1 LWWSFIPLLRNHHNW
16 LYSEGVMSVRNFQ
29 LVCLGQGILR
39 KADTNGRLLRSSYYV
54 RGRRRSSGLNSDR
67 YTQAN
72 QTKNRKRSRPDHGQ
86 PRMVRIRELIVSVRL
101 NQALKGRAG
110 RKPTTS

>member
-1 LWWSFIPLLRNHHNW
+1 
-16 LYSEGVMSVRNFQ
+16 MSVRYFQ
-29 LVCLGQGILR
+29 LVCLGQRILR
-39 KADTNGRLLRSSYYV
+39 KADTNGRLLSSYYV
-54 RGRRRSSGLNSDR
+54 RRRRRSSGLNSDR
-67 YTQAN
+67 CTQAN

-110 RKPTTS
+110 RKPMTSEKSFELELTSGVTGSIAPL